1 MIDFAGVLPHK
12 GPEIRVGN
20 TPERLFTRGT
30 LKADVAR
37 SIDALLDLPES
48 RQLVSRYYDEKG
60 TFAGR
65 LFDQLGQNSP
75 NVFTRDDLLAV
86 TLLDVRFTPTGIRSI
101 LGSEAD
107 VLAEELSRLPPNLA
121 LWDAD
126 DAQLDCAEPLWRRL
140 VATPGVG
147 EVIAGKLLARKRP
160 RLIPIV
166 DQVVIRVLGPAPEN
180 YWRGIRGAL
189 QDTARRERIEALR
202 SNDSKG
208 ISQLRLLDS
217 LVWMH
222 GSESRSARAAR
233 VQVGLTVQP
242 RQLRARD
249 PRG

>member
-1 MIDFAGVLPHK
+1 MEPV
-12 GPEIRVGN
+12 
-20 TPERLFTRGT
+20 
-30 LKADVAR
+30 KADVAR

-65 LFDQLGQNSP
+65 LFDQLGQNPP

-86 TLLDVRFTPTGIRSI
+86 TLLDVQFTPTGIRSI

-126 DAQLDCAEPLWRRL
+126 DAQLDTCAEPLWRRL
-140 VATPGVG
+140 VAITGVG

-189 QDTARRERIEALR
+189 QDTARRERIVALR
-202 SNDSKG
+202 SDDSKG
-208 ISQLRLLDS
+208 ISQLRLLDT

-222 GSESRSARAAR
+222 GSESRLARAAR

-242 RQLRARD
+242 RQLRASD